1 MDKALIFYYLLGI
14 ALVLA
19 TSFSTYFLFTYYN
32 LRLSTWVLCLFPI
45 CSVYM
50 FFAQLLKYR
59 SLHFYVDFSHWAKLL
74 YSIAVTGKPWS
85 MNVELL
91 VPGTMNYLSVH
102 FVPLIY
108 ILAMPFKVW
117 PFAETI
123 IVLNILLMIS
133 AAIPMYKLALT
144 CQGDKR
150 FALFMIVLLF
160 WYPTFQYLVLYEF
173 EMLRFS
179 IPIILWMLY
188 FWEKKKMACYYL
200 FVLLAVLVR
209 EEVGLTIMMFG
220 LYLLLIEKQRKTGL
234 ITALTG
240 ATAFI
245 VITQIFMPAL
255 RDGTYQHIAMGSFST
270 LGNSIA
276 DIIKTIITNPIFA
289 LKTIFEPNSNL
300 VVKFANLFMFFIPL
314 LFIPLLAP
322 ALLIPILG
330 NVGIGFLSG
339 SLTHISY
346 MLFYVSTIVPFILYA
361 FIKGW
366 PKFLKILPKAFRK
379 KPSAKEGI
387 DVSSGAMV
395 TVLSGLLVTNI
406 FFSPSPISLQFWSK
420 DLRPA
425 PFETQNHHYSAYI
438 VTDHHRKVEEFV
450 DMIPDSVIVA
460 APSFL
465 APRLFKKKGVVDLN
479 QRESS
484 IAKLDNTDNRHRV
497 DYVLVDK
504 ASDNL
509 DKWRFS
515 YTTRKTFEYLEK
527 NSANWK
533 LAKADDGYF
542 LYKRIAK

>member
-14 ALVLA
+14 ALVLG
-19 TSFSTYFLFTYYN
+19 TSFITYFLFTYYN
-32 LRLSTWVLCLFPI
+32 LRLSTWVLWLFSI

-74 YSIAVTGKPWS
+74 SSIAAIGKPWCL
-85 MNVELL
+85 NQELL
-91 VPGTMNYLSVH
+91 VPGALNYLSVH

-220 LYLLLIEKQRKTGL
+220 LYLTLFEKQRRTGL
-234 ITALTG
+234 ITAFIG
-240 ATAFI
+240 IMAFTI
-245 VITQIFMPAL
+245 ITQTVMPSL
-255 RDGTYQHIAMGSFST
+255 RGGDGYQHIAMHAFST
-270 LGNSIA
+270 FGNSIGE
-276 DIIKTIITNPIFA
+276 IIINTIKSPLLV
-289 LKTIFEPNSNL
+289 LKTILQPIKL
-300 VVKFANLFMFFIPL
+300 ANAFMFFLPL
-314 LFIPLLAP
+314 LFIPFLAP
-322 ALLIPILG
+322 AVLIAILANFGVGLLS
-330 NVGIGFLSG
+330 LS
-339 SLTHISY
+339 SLHVSY
-346 MLFYVSTIVPFILYA
+346 MLFYLSPSIPLIFYA

-366 PKFLKILPKAFRK
+366 PKLLTLMEALPQRWFYVRRGVHMYS
-379 KPSAKEGI
+379 SAM
-387 DVSSGAMV
+387 AM
-395 TVLSGLLVTNI
+395 VLSGLIVANV
-406 FFSPSPISLQFWSK
+406 FFGPSPISMQFWFK

-425 PFETQNHHYSAYI
+425 PFDTQSFHYSVYK
-438 VTDHHRKVEEFV
+438 VTDHHRIV
-450 DMIPDSVIVA
+450 DELCELIPDSAIVSA
-460 APSFL
+460 QHFL
-465 APRLFKKKGVVDLN
+465 HPRLFKKRGV
-479 QRESS
+479 
-484 IAKLDNTDNRHRV
+484 IIFHRSKNSDRNFQA
-497 DYVLVDK
+497 DYVFVDK
-504 ASDNL
+504 TNNSHKKISTVFRTQHDF
-509 DKWRFS
+509 DS
-515 YTTRKTFEYLEK
+515 VEK
-527 NSANWK
+527 DTKNWK
-533 LAKADDGYF
+533 LIRSEDGYY
-542 LYKRIAK
+542 LYKRRASDP